1 MKNPIL
7 DRRQFVVVS
16 AGVGA
21 GLVLGVRALDATV
34 SDPGH
39 EWGGTAEGPWEPNI
53 YVRIDASGTITVP
66 SFKSEMG
73 QGVWTSLPMIVAE
86 ELDADWNRVTV
97 ERAPTNKGFNSGT
110 GGSQSVAG

>member
-1 MKNPIL
+1 MKNAVL

-16 AGVGA
+16 AGAGA
-21 GLVLGVRALDATV
+21 ALVLGIRTLDALASQAT
-34 SDPGH
+34 PG
-39 EWGGTAEGPWEPNI
+39 WASPAEGAWEPNI
-53 YVRIDASGTITVP
+53 YLRIDSSGAVTIP
-66 SFKSEMG
+66 AFKSEMG

-110 GGSQSVAG
+110 GGS